1 MAVVSNTSPIC
12 YLLLIDCID
21 LLPQLFGRVII
32 PEAVAD
38 ELAAPKSPAILQN
51 WIAQPPD
58 WLEIQGAIAIA
69 DAAVAELDPGEREA
83 ILLAESI
90 EADLI
95 VLDDMAARRIAAKR
109 GFVVTGTLGVLEQ
122 SARLGSI
129 DFAAAVERLQQTTF
143 WASSSLIQS
152 LLERHRRNSR

>member
-32 PEAVAD
+32 PETVAE
-38 ELAAPKSPAILQN
+38 ELAAAKSPAILQN

-58 WLEIQGAIAIA
+58 WLEIRAAIAIA

-95 VLDDMAARRIAAKR
+95 VLDDMAARRVAAER
-109 GFVVTGTLGVLEQ
+109 GLIVTGTLGV
-122 SARLGSI
+122 
-129 DFAAAVERLQQTTF
+129 VERDADRMEAK
-143 WASSSLIQS
+143 WGKSS
-152 LLERHRRNSR
+152 